1 MAHYMKF
8 ALIMACLAIASC
20 DQGNSEEL
28 GEEDL
33 SEIQLGLAEIP
44 EIDPQLAA
52 PRPAPPP
59 LPQELSEKQRQ
70 DLLSAMAKAELFK
83 QVLRQ
88 KERSGRVVAPG
99 QESNLKKA
107 EQDLET
113 MRQKLALLS
122 EHGTPTYALIHGLNA
137 SGILRTWLIGP
148 EGGIVSGFY
157 DRLYDGLGAMTNGLG
172 VDALASTRAPRP
184 EGKPPA
190 SRAAVRAAI
199 ARDQSSEAVQLRA
212 ETLTETADIV
222 FPGAVGDALGSR
234 SGRLLVIG
242 ARDTGTA
249 PYAALP
255 LKNGPAVEN
264 WSFVILPDIGT
275 LTEAEG
281 FFDFAALDIDQAVI
295 IGDPDLSSDTE
306 YDWDELKGARLE
318 AVFAEQQFSDP
329 ATRLFLG
336 ADATKRNFVAAINAN
351 PDAGVI
357 YMATHAIANPR
368 LPLTRGFVAMANER
382 YYASHIMQTKFKGW
396 DENEP
401 LVIVS
406 ACQTALG
413 RYLDGGGFGVARTWT
428 VAGAGQVVASLWNV
442 SDKATYIL
450 MTNFVMGLKKG
461 MPPETAMQRAQIRTM
476 NYTDRDGNKVYLND
490 PKMWASFSIY
500 GKPTI
505 DLRPQG

>member
-1 MAHYMKF
+1 MTDYVKF
-8 ALIMACLAIASC
+8 GLIMACLLIASC
-20 DQGNSEEL
+20 GQGSSEHID
-28 GEEDL
+28 EEDL
-33 SEIQLGLAEIP
+33 SELPLGFADMPQIGAE
-44 EIDPQLAA
+44 
-52 PRPAPPP
+52 PAPPP
-59 LPQELSEKQRQ
+59 PTPLSQELSKKQRQ
-70 DLLSAMAKAELFK
+70 DLLSAIAKAELFK
-83 QVLRQ
+83 QVLRA
-88 KERSGRVVAPG
+88 KDRTGRVVAPG
-99 QESNLKKA
+99 QQKNLEKA
-107 EQDLET
+107 ERDLET
-113 MRQKLALLS
+113 IRQKLAVLS
-122 EHGTPTYALIHGLNA
+122 RDDVPTYALIHGLNDK
-137 SGILRTWLIGP
+137 GMLRSWLIGP

-157 DRLYDGLGAMTNGLG
+157 DQLYDGLGGMTKGLG

-184 EGKPPA
+184 EGEPEV
-190 SRAAVRAAI
+190 SRAALRAAI
-199 ARDQSSEAVQLRA
+199 IRDRSPEVVELRS
-212 ETLTETADIV
+212 ETLAETADIV
-222 FPGAVGDALGSR
+222 FPGAVGEALGTR

-242 ARDTGTA
+242 AKDTGTA

-255 LKNGPAVEN
+255 LQNGPAVKN

-275 LTEAEG
+275 LTEQDG

-306 YDWDELKGARLE
+306 YDWHELKGARRE
-318 AVFAEQQFSDP
+318 AEFAARQLSDP
-329 ATRLFLG
+329 STRLFLG

-351 PDAGVI
+351 PDAGII

-450 MTNFVMGLKKG
+450 MTNFIMGLKKG
-461 MPPETAMQRAQIRTM
+461 MPPETAMQQAQIRTM
-476 NYTDRDGNKVYLND
+476 NYTDRDGKKVYLND

-505 DLRPQG
+505 DLRPKG